1 MRRNV
6 RHRFRSSLYSILSLL
21 LLICLTSCYPEFKN
35 PIPPPPELR
44 ADSQILGTWIT
55 TTESDSKEQLS
66 IFQRSSGWIDVV
78 YINDIDSKESKDGI
92 NVVVFEGYNTSVDKQ
107 KFLCLRLRKRDFSES
122 DRQAEEFHFYI
133 VNYETQKN
141 AKLIMKHFSIKKV
154 KELIEKGKLKG
165 DVVKGR
171 YVDKVTVTS
180 SSDDLIEAIS
190 REGVGAFIEQDEDDI
205 LVFSRSKR

>member
-1 MRRNV
+1 
-6 RHRFRSSLYSILSLL
+6 
-21 LLICLTSCYPEFKN
+21 LICLTSCYPEFKN

>member
-1 MRRNV
+1 
-6 RHRFRSSLYSILSLL
+6 
-21 LLICLTSCYPEFKN
+21 
-35 PIPPPPELR
+35 
-44 ADSQILGTWIT
+44 
-55 TTESDSKEQLS
+55 
-66 IFQRSSGWIDVV
+66 
-78 YINDIDSKESKDGI
+78 
-92 NVVVFEGYNTSVDKQ
+92 VFEGYNTSVDKQ